1 MTDKL
6 GDRMKEYENIS
17 RIYFTRRT
25 PLILRIDGRSFHTF
39 TKGFEKPHDIILKD
53 SMSKTAQ
60 FLCENIQGVKIAYIQ
75 SDEISLLL
83 TDYDDIKTDAWFGKN
98 LQKTVSLSAS
108 IATLGFNKSYR
119 EVIRNLSDG
128 FFLQEDDQK
137 KRNMYEKKLDT
148 ATFDSRA
155 FILPKEEVIN
165 YFIWR
170 QNDATRNAI
179 QGLGQKH
186 FSHKDIQKIN
196 TSEMQEKLFSEK
208 GINFNDEVTWFKR
221 GWTIVKKQFGEKSPD
236 GKEWTRNRWVE
247 DNEMPILTHDRTYI
261 EKFIGL

>member
-25 PLILRIDGRSFHTF
+25 PLILRIDGRAFHTF
-39 TKGFEKPHDIILKD
+39 TKGFEKPHDQILKD
-53 SMSKTAQ
+53 SMSKTAI
-60 FLCENIQGVKIAYIQ
+60 FLCNNIQGVKIAYIQ

-98 LQKTVSLSAS
+98 LQKMVSLSAS
-108 IATLGFNKSYR
+108 IATLGFNKIYR
-119 EVIRNLSDG
+119 DVIRRYPDGFLLSD
-128 FFLQEDDQK
+128 EEQK
-137 KRNMYEKKLDT
+137 KRDLYDRRLDT

-155 FILPKEEVIN
+155 FILPKEEVTN

-186 FSHKDIQKIN
+186 FSHKEIQNIN
-196 TSEMQEKLFSEK
+196 TSDMQEKLFSEK

-221 GWTIVKKQFGEKSPD
+221 GWTIIKKQFEEKSPD
-236 GKEWTRNRWVE
+236 GKEWIRNRWTE
-247 DNEMPILTHDRTYI
+247 DDEMPILSSNRGYI
-261 EKFIGL
+261 EQFI